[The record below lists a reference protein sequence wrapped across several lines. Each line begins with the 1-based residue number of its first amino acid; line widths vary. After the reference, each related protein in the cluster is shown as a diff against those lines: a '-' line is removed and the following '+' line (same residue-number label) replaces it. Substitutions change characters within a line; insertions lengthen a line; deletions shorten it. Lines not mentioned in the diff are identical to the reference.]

1 MPEPFQPDPA
11 DIDEIAKFIEES
23 GEPQPLEELAL
34 RYIEILRQRLLS
46 ELNDSQ

>member
-11 DIDEIAKFIEES
+11 DIDELVRFIEES

-34 RYIEILRQRLLS
+34 RYIELLRQRLLS
-46 ELNDSQ
+46 EFNGS